1 MENKDTAY
9 SHNDSKDELV
19 RFSVAMPESLLVRF
33 DKLVAKRGIA
43 KNRSE
48 MIRDLVRDA
57 LNKEEYDNPCAQAIG
72 TLTIVFKHHAH
83 DIQEILH
90 QIQHTHLAYINSS
103 LHIHLD
109 EESCLEVIILKGEVM
124 QIHALSECILGTKG
138 VINGELVITVL
149 Q

>member
-1 MENKDTAY
+1 MDNKETFHSY
-9 SHNDSKDELV
+9 INPKDELV

-33 DKLVAKRGIA
+33 DKLVSKRGIA

-57 LNKEEYDNPCAQAIG
+57 LNKEEYENPTTQAIG
-72 TLTIVFKHHAH
+72 TLTIVFEHHTH
-83 DIQEILH
+83 DVQEILH
-90 QIQHTHLAYINSS
+90 QIQHTHLAHINSS

-124 QIHALSECILGTKG
+124 QIHTLSECILGTKG
-138 VINGELVITVL
+138 VINGELVITTL
-149 Q
+149 N